1 MEKRKESY
9 RMYDRR
15 MDSNKKN
22 EKSPE
27 EDKNNKH
34 SSIIGVIL
42 CLAVLF
48 LSAAIG
54 ELIEKMYTLT
64 GSLWFCLAGI
74 CYYDI
79 IFLLGFVMV
88 FLSVALPNKKERKD
102 AKEMEK
108 YKALYRK
115 VLKIAIPV
123 YLVFLVI
130 SNIMSLPGKYYVV
143 GKDDKTPS
151 KIAYKIAI
159 VKDALLQD
167 TKTVEISDEQFHV
180 DTSSYSSNMSGG
192 KVCYVSY
199 TAEDTHWTSILYDAT
214 LYNFYTALE
223 EASYYETEDPLLK
236 HGDRI
241 DEEIYTVEYYPNSGI
256 VKMVNGC
263 SPYDKDGLERYLQD
277 RTRELKQI
285 AEQNAK

>member
-1 MEKRKESY
+1 
-9 RMYDRR
+9 

-22 EKSPE
+22 EKSHE

-34 SSIIGVIL
+34 SIIIGVIL

-54 ELIEKMYTLT
+54 ELIEKMCTLT

-74 CYYDI
+74 CYYDV
-79 IFLLGFVMV
+79 IFLLIFVMV

-123 YLVFLVI
+123 YLVFLVV

-180 DTSSYSSNMSGG
+180 DTSSYSSYVSGG
-192 KVCYVSY
+192 KMGGNNSMKQPVCYVSY

-263 SPYDKDGLERYLQD
+263 SPYDKEGLERYLQD